1 MNPLLRGRLLVLAA
15 AICWSFGGA
24 AVKLGKGANLDGWQ
38 VAGFRSLGAL
48 LFMVL
53 ATRAWRA
60 QPLRPGVKLLA
71 LSLSYAGMLI
81 FFVLANMLTKSA
93 NVIFL
98 QDTAPVW
105 VLIFSPLILKERFQS
120 QDLMVMAICACGL
133 VLFFQGQLEAGEAT
147 GNVLALLSGITYA
160 LAVIG
165 MRWGQD
171 PAQLPAGGSQ
181 KLGMLDR
188 GGAARPSRAQMI
200 VVWGNA
206 LTIAICMPRMVA
218 VPLDGEELRLAGL
231 LAVVGVFQIGVG
243 YWLLVKGLRYIQ
255 ASEASLLALVEPILN
270 PLWAYF
276 AVGEKPGPWSLA
288 GGAVVLTA
296 LAWQALRGRPQ
307 EGPAASASTT

>member
-1 MNPLLRGRLLVLAA
+1 MTPLLRGRLLVLAA
-15 AICWSFGGA
+15 AVCWSFGGA

-48 LFMVL
+48 LFMAL

-60 QPLRPGVKLLA
+60 QPLRPSSKLLA

-81 FFVLANMLTKSA
+81 FFVLANMLTSAA

-105 VLIFSPLILKERFQS
+105 VLIFAPFILKERFQP
-120 QDLMVMAICACGL
+120 QDLMVMAICGAGL
-133 VLFFQGQLEAGEAT
+133 VLFFQGQLEAGEAK

-171 PAQLPAGGSQ
+171 PAELPAGGSQ
-181 KLGMLDR
+181 KLGMLDC

-206 LTIAICMPRMVA
+206 LTIAICLPRMA
-218 VPLDGEELRLAGL
+218 AIPLEGGELRLAGL
-231 LAVVGVFQIGVG
+231 LVVVGVFQIGVG

-270 PLWAYF
+270 PLWAYC
-276 AVGEKPGPWSLA
+276 AVGEKPGRWSMA

-296 LAWQALRGRPQ
+296 LAWQALRVRPQ
-307 EGPAASASTT
+307 EGPAATASTS